1 MKLERR
7 WSACLV
13 FVAACAASC
22 REPAAPA
29 VQTAPVAPPMDPKT
43 NLRSA
48 APATSTAPP
57 APAPSVNGTTFDD
70 DVAFLS
76 KHGAVKVL
84 NAVNGAKIAIS
95 GSYQARVMTSALM
108 NGGKS
113 LGFIN
118 RAFIEAGKTGSQ
130 FDNYGGED
138 RFWLGPEGG
147 QFGLYF
153 PPQKPFTFD
162 NWQTPHELQEGAW
175 EIASESAT
183 SITFR
188 HAIAA
193 INYGEREFKVQVE
206 REISLLDPD
215 QASERLGLQIPKDV
229 HWVGFA
235 TTNRITNTGKDP
247 WQEKTGLLSIWILS
261 MFAPVRGTR
270 VIIPFDRKGSAEIV
284 NDRYFGKVPA
294 DRLELND
301 KGYLL
306 FKCDGQYRSKIG
318 LGPTRAKNALGSYS
332 EQAQLLTLVLY
343 TKPEGAK
350 RYVNSMW
357 ELQKDPY
364 AGDVVN
370 SYNDGP
376 PAPGKPAMGGFYEIE
391 SSSPA
396 LSLAPNE
403 SATHVQQTY
412 HFSGPRQALDAI
424 AKKVLGVSLSE
435 LPPG

>member
-1 MKLERR
+1 MRVERC
-7 WSACLV
+7 SSAALVFSVACLT
-13 FVAACAASC
+13 AC
-22 REPAAPA
+22 RE
-29 VQTAPVAPPMDPKT
+29 PVAPPVQTTP
-43 NLRSA
+43 SA
-48 APATSTAPP
+48 TPMNTPTQIPSAEPVASSATP
-57 APAPSVNGTTFDD
+57 APQMSGVSFDD
-70 DVAFLS
+70 DVRFLGQ
-76 KHGAVKVL
+76 HGAVKVL
-84 NAVNGAKIAIS
+84 SAESGAKIAIS
-95 GSYQARVMTSALM
+95 SGHQARVMTSAVM
-108 NGGKS
+108 ASGKS

-118 RAFIEAGKTGSQ
+118 RAFIEAGKTGTP

-175 EIASESAT
+175 EITDESAT
-183 SITFR
+183 SIAFSHT
-188 HAIAA
+188 ITVK
-193 INYGEREFKVQVE
+193 NYGKREFKVHVE
-206 REISLLDPD
+206 REIALLDSAR
-215 QASERLGLQIPKDV
+215 ASAQLGLPIPEGV

-235 TTNRITNTGKDP
+235 TTNRVTNAGKDP

-261 MFAPVRGTR
+261 MFAPVAGTR
-270 VIIPFDRKGSAEIV
+270 VIVPFDPKGTGEIV

-294 DRLELND
+294 DRLQID
-301 KGYLL
+301 GHGYLL

-318 LGPTRAKNALGSYS
+318 LGPARAKNALGSYS
-332 EQAQLLTLVLY
+332 EPAELLTLVLY
-343 TKPEGAK
+343 TRPEGAK

-376 PAPGKPAMGGFYEIE
+376 PAPGKPALGGFYEIE

-396 LSLAPNE
+396 LALAPNE
-403 SATHVQQTY
+403 SATHVQQTF
-412 HFSGPRQALDAI
+412 HFTGPREALDLI
-424 AKKVLGVSLSE
+424 ARKVLGVGLSE